1 MTMLRSVYPI
11 YNNGQGISYICRSL
25 CEHLGDSSLA
35 VEAWF
40 PSSDD
45 RARRP
50 FVHDAYPRWLMPL
63 MFRLP
68 NAGTRLANGVERA
81 FVKALRPG
89 DIAYLWPGVSLETY
103 QRIKD
108 LGITI
113 VAERINCH
121 TQLAK
126 RVLDREYERIGWKG
140 SHGITEQDVEGEIK
154 ELALADFIYA
164 PNPFVVGSLLES
176 GVPEQ
181 KILPVSYGWEP
192 ERMQGTGRL
201 LEKEEGLTVLFVGR
215 LCIRKGVQ
223 LLLEAWKRAGV
234 KGRLLFAGE
243 IAPDVA
249 GQLAESLAR
258 PDIVLL
264 GHTMDI
270 GSVYRSA
277 DVFVFDSLEEGGPM
291 VTYEAMGCGLP
302 VIVSPM
308 GAGPARDGID
318 GFVLDPHD
326 IDAWVSAL
334 RRMANDGALRM
345 QMGNAARERAQEF
358 TWEKVAARRREL
370 LFAAL
375 DKKMPTDVNLQETR
389 P

>member
-1 MTMLRSVYPI
+1 MSTLRSMYPL
-11 YNNGQGISYICRSL
+11 YNSGQGVAYTCLSI
-25 CEHLGDSSLA
+25 CEHLADSSLE

-215 LCIRKGVQ
+215 LCIRKGVH

-234 KGRLLFAGE
+234 KGRLLFAGAME
-243 IAPDVA
+243 PGFAEQFSELLSRPDV
-249 GQLAESLAR
+249 
-258 PDIVLL
+258 VLL

-277 DVFVFDSLEEGGPM
+277 DVFVFDSLEEGGPL
-291 VTYEAMGCGLP
+291 VPYEAMGCGLP

-326 IDAWVSAL
+326 IDGWAAAL
-334 RRMANDGALRM
+334 QRFAGDAALLK
-345 QMGNAARERAQEF
+345 QMGSTARERAQEF
-358 TWEKVAARRREL
+358 IWEKVGCRRRVAL
-370 LFAAL
+370 LKAL
-375 DKKMPTDVNLQETR
+375 R
-389 P
+389 RA

>member
-1 MTMLRSVYPI
+1 MSTLRSMYPL
-11 YNNGQGISYICRSL
+11 YNSGQGVAYTCLSI
-25 CEHLGDSSLA
+25 CEHLADSSLE

-68 NAGTRLANGVERA
+68 NAGKKLANGVERA
-81 FVKALRPG
+81 FVKVLRPG
-89 DIAYLWPGVSLETY
+89 DIAYLWPGISYDTHR
-103 QRIKD
+103 RIKD

-126 RVLDREYERIGWKG
+126 RVLDEEYKRMGWKG
-140 SHGITEQDVEGEIK
+140 SHGITNQAAEGEIK

-326 IDAWVSAL
+326 IDGWAAAL
-334 RRMANDGALRM
+334 QRFAGDAALLK
-345 QMGNAARERAQEF
+345 QMGSTARERAQEF
-358 TWEKVAARRREL
+358 IWEKVGCRRRVAL
-370 LFAAL
+370 LKAL
-375 DKKMPTDVNLQETR
+375 R
-389 P
+389 RA

>member
-1 MTMLRSVYPI
+1 MSTLRSMYPL
-11 YNNGQGISYICRSL
+11 YNSGQGVAYTCLSI
-25 CEHLGDSSLA
+25 CEHLADSSLE

-68 NAGTRLANGVERA
+68 NAGKKLANGVERA
-81 FVKALRPG
+81 FVKVLRPG
-89 DIAYLWPGVSLETY
+89 DIAYLWPGISYDTHR
-103 QRIKD
+103 RIKD

-126 RVLDREYERIGWKG
+126 RVLDEEYKRMGWKG
-140 SHGITEQDVEGEIK
+140 SHGITNQAAEGEIK

-277 DVFVFDSLEEGGPM
+277 DVFVFDSLEEGGPL
-291 VTYEAMGCGLP
+291 VPYEAMGCGLP

-326 IDAWVSAL
+326 IDGWAAAL
-334 RRMANDGALRM
+334 QRFAGDAALLK
-345 QMGNAARERAQEF
+345 QMGSTARERAQEF
-358 TWEKVAARRREL
+358 IWEKVGCRRRVAL
-370 LFAAL
+370 LKAL
-375 DKKMPTDVNLQETR
+375 R
-389 P
+389 RA